1 MKNSKIR
8 VLIVCQQGIF
18 RQGLEQVFRSMK
30 DFNISGITDL
40 NNGIAFDIE
49 ESPPDVAIIDIDDPS
64 DSGMILA
71 RKLKQRLPSIGL
83 TMLTNNPNDDKLF
96 QALKARASAYLSKE
110 VNTDHLVNV
119 IKRIAAGEHP
129 INESL
134 TNNPKIAD
142 QVLQQFQEL
151 SWQSEDKDLISPL
164 TQRETEIL
172 NLISKGYLNR
182 QIAVKFGTS
191 EQIIK
196 NHITSIMRKLN
207 TNVRTEAVIVAL
219 KKGLIS
225 IES

>member
-1 MKNSKIR
+1 MKTSKIR
-8 VLIVCQQGIF
+8 VLIFSQQVLI
-18 RQGLEQVFRSMK
+18 RQGLEQVFRSTK

-49 ESPPDVAIIDIDDPS
+49 ESPPDVAIIDIDGPS

-71 RKLKQRLPSIGL
+71 RRLKQRLPSIGIA
-83 TMLTNNPNDDKLF
+83 MLTSNPNDDQLF
-96 QALKARASAYLSKE
+96 QALKAQAAAYLSKE

-119 IKRIAAGEHP
+119 IKRVAAGEHP
-129 INESL
+129 INENLSA
-134 TNNPKIAD
+134 NPNVAD

-151 SWQSEDKDLISPL
+151 SWQSETQDFISPL

-172 NLISKGYLNR
+172 NFITKGYLNR
-182 QIAVKFGTS
+182 QIAVKIGTS

-196 NHITSIMRKLN
+196 NHVTSIMRKLN
-207 TNVRTEAVIVAL
+207 TNARTEAVVVAL

-225 IES
+225 NA

>member
-1 MKNSKIR
+1 MKTSKIR
-8 VLIVCQQGIF
+8 VLIVSKQGIF

-71 RKLKQRLPSIGL
+71 RKMKQRLPSIGIA
-83 TMLTNNPNDDKLF
+83 MLTNNPNDDQLF

-110 VNTDHLVNV
+110 TNTDHLVNV
-119 IKRIAAGEHP
+119 IKRVAAGEHP

-134 TNNPKIAD
+134 TTNPNVAD
-142 QVLQQFQEL
+142 QVLKQFQEL
-151 SWQSEDKDLISPL
+151 SSQSESEDFISPL
-164 TQRETEIL
+164 TARETEIL
-172 NLISKGYLNR
+172 DYIAKGYLNK
-182 QIAVKFGTS
+182 QIALILSVS
-191 EQIIK
+191 EQTIK
-196 NHITSIMRKLN
+196 NHVTSVLRKLN
-207 TNVRTEAVIVAL
+207 ANARTEAVVVGI

-225 IES
+225 IA

>member
-1 MKNSKIR
+1 MKTSKIK
-8 VLIVCQQGIF
+8 VLIVSHQGIF

-30 DFNISGITDL
+30 DFNILGITDL

-49 ESPPDVAIIDIDDPS
+49 ESPPDVAIIDIDDPF

-71 RKLKQRLPSIGL
+71 RKIKQRLPSIGIA
-83 TMLTNNPNDDKLF
+83 MLTYNPNDDQLF

-110 VNTDHLVNV
+110 ANTDHLVNA
-119 IKRIAAGEHP
+119 IKRVAAGEHP

-134 TNNPKIAD
+134 TTNPNLAN

-151 SWQSEDKDLISPL
+151 SWQSENEDLISPL

-172 NLISKGYLNR
+172 NLIAKGYLNR
-182 QIAVKFGTS
+182 QIAVKIGTS

-196 NHITSIMRKLN
+196 NHVTSIMRKLN
-207 TNVRTEAVIVAL
+207 TNASAEAVLVAV

-225 IES
+225 TG

>member
-1 MKNSKIR
+1 MKNSKIK
-8 VLIVCQQGIF
+8 VLIVGQQGIF
-18 RQGLEQVFRSMK
+18 RQGLEQFFRSTK

-49 ESPPDVAIIDIDDPS
+49 ESPPDVAIIDIDGPS
-64 DSGMILA
+64 ESGLIFA
-71 RKLKQRLPSIGL
+71 RRMKQRLPSIGIA
-83 TMLTNNPNDDKLF
+83 MLTYNPNDEQLF

-110 VNTDHLVNV
+110 VNTDHLVDV
-119 IKRIAAGEHP
+119 IKRVAAGEHP
-129 INESL
+129 INENL
-134 TNNPKIAD
+134 TNHPKVAD

-151 SWQSEDKDLISPL
+151 SWQSENNDLLSPL
-164 TQRETEIL
+164 TQREKEIL

-196 NHITSIMRKLN
+196 NHVTSIMRKLN
-207 TNVRTEAVIVAL
+207 TNIRTEAVVVAV

-225 IES
+225 I

>member
-1 MKNSKIR
+1 MKNSKIK
-8 VLIVCQQGIF
+8 VLIVGQQGIF
-18 RQGLEQVFRSMK
+18 RQGLEQFFRSTK

-49 ESPPDVAIIDIDDPS
+49 ESPPDVAVIDIDGPS
-64 DSGMILA
+64 ESGLILA
-71 RKLKQRLPSIGL
+71 RNMKQHLPSIGIA
-83 TMLTNNPNDDKLF
+83 MLTYNPNDEQLF

-110 VNTDHLVNV
+110 VNTDHLVDV
-119 IKRIAAGEHP
+119 IKRVAAGEHP
-129 INESL
+129 INENL
-134 TNNPKIAD
+134 TNHPKVAD

-151 SWQSEDKDLISPL
+151 SWQSENNDLLSPL
-164 TQRETEIL
+164 TQREKEIL

-196 NHITSIMRKLN
+196 NHVTSIMRKLN
-207 TNVRTEAVIVAL
+207 TNIRTEAVVVAV

-225 IES
+225 I